1 MNQKQRDDLFENS
14 TMTFGE
20 HLEELRGALGRSLI
34 GLIVGFLIALPF
46 ADDAVRL
53 VTSPL
58 KRALSRVYL
67 AQATD
72 KMTTTEAAGL
82 TPEEWALLDERK
94 LIPSTVQLDLS
105 QIVRELTA
113 GEIRDDASWEAL
125 MARPLPAD
133 IEVTD
138 VVPIAQQFTTNAT
151 AWLNAPAKA
160 VWHQL
165 SAEDQAKLQ
174 ALANMQAATPSQ
186 RDELLAILERLL
198 ADPQLNQ
205 LEELANLK
213 SLFPLEGPRR
223 AVAELRAEVA
233 KTDSPQDRIRLNRW
247 LVSAA
252 LDLPV
257 LAPRPRVVDVRIWK
271 PVDVSVQ
278 ALNAQ
283 EPFLILIK
291 AALILGLLIASPWV
305 FYHIWNFVA
314 AGLYPTERKQVY
326 TFLPFSLGLFFL
338 GASLA
343 FFFVFDPVL
352 DFLFAFNTLMKI
364 EAAPRISEWVSFVL
378 FLPLGFG
385 LSFQLPLI
393 MLLLERIGVFTID
406 SYLSRWRIAILI
418 IFTIS
423 MFLTPSDP
431 MSMLLMGIPLT
442 LLYFI
447 GILLCRWMP
456 RQQSPVGVGYD
467 PQG

>member
-1 MNQKQRDDLFENS
+1 MNQKQHDDLFESS

-20 HLEELRGALGRSLI
+20 HLEELRGALGKSLI

-46 ADDAVRL
+46 ADDAVRF
-53 VTSPL
+53 VTLPL

-67 AQATD
+67 NQATA
-72 KMTTTEAAGL
+72 KMTNAEADRL
-82 TPEEWALLDERK
+82 TPEEWALLGEQK
-94 LIPSTVQLDLS
+94 LIPSTVRLDVS
-105 QIVRELTA
+105 QIIRELTA
-113 GEIRDDASWEAL
+113 GQANDDAPWSTLVAP
-125 MARPLPAD
+125 PLQAD
-133 IEVTD
+133 IKVAD
-138 VVPIAQQFTTNAT
+138 VVPIARQFTQGST
-151 AWLNAPAKA
+151 AWLNPPAKA
-160 VWHQL
+160 IWRL
-165 SAEDQAKLQ
+165 IPTTDQQKLQ
-174 ALANMQAATPSQ
+174 ALAKLDAANTAQ
-186 RDELLAILERLL
+186 RDELLAILDRLL
-198 ADPQLNQ
+198 ANPQLDG
-205 LEELANLK
+205 LDELSDLK
-213 SLFPLEGPRR
+213 KLFPLAGPRQ
-223 AVAELRAEVA
+223 AVAELRAALAEN
-233 KTDSPQDRIRLNRW
+233 DSREDRLRLNRW
-247 LVSAA
+247 LVAAA
-252 LDLPV
+252 LDLPL
-257 LAPRPRVVDVRIWK
+257 LAPRPRVLDVRVWK

-278 ALNAQ
+278 SLNAQ

-314 AGLYPTERKQVY
+314 AGLYPTERKHVY

-385 LSFQLPLI
+385 LSFQLPLV
-393 MLLLERIGVFTID
+393 MLLLERIGIFTID

-431 MSMLLMGIPLT
+431 MSMLLMGVPLT
-442 LLYFI
+442 ALYFV

-456 RQQSPVGVGYD
+456 RQQSPLGAGYD
-467 PQG
+467 PR